1 MTKIILVLCYIIV
14 APFIGAILEGFDRK
28 ISARMQRRVGP
39 PIRQP
44 LFDVIKL
51 FKKQII
57 VVDRSQSFLI
67 MSYLLL
73 TIMTGCMFYAGVD
86 LLMIFFVL
94 SSAAVFIYFAA
105 TVTGSPM
112 STMGGLRELVQD
124 MAYEPAVL
132 MAAVGFYLT
141 TGSFEVDEIVKQ
153 DMSAIIRMPGFFIAF
168 VFILTIKMR
177 KSPFDISTSHHPN
190 QEIVKGI
197 TSELGAKNLAVYTL
211 AEWYETVFLMGMVAL
226 FILNKNLWS
235 ILAAVIVVF
244 LVYFLEILI
253 DNSSARM
260 KSDLMIKLSWGV
272 TLALA
277 GTNFLVLIY
286 MFN

>member
-1 MTKIILVLCYIIV
+1 MTKIIPVLCYIIV

-132 MAAVGFYLT
+132 LAAVGFYLT
-141 TGSFEVDEIVKQ
+141 TGSFEIDEIINQ
-153 DMSAIIRMPGFFIAF
+153 DTSAIIKIVNAF
-168 VFILTIKMR
+168 K
-177 KSPFDISTSHHPN
+177 K
-190 QEIVKGI
+190 
-197 TSELGAKNLAVYTL
+197 
-211 AEWYETVFLMGMVAL
+211 
-226 FILNKNLWS
+226 
-235 ILAAVIVVF
+235 
-244 LVYFLEILI
+244 
-253 DNSSARM
+253 
-260 KSDLMIKLSWGV
+260 
-272 TLALA
+272 
-277 GTNFLVLIY
+277 
-286 MFN
+286 

>member
-67 MSYLLL
+67 VSYLLL

-94 SSAAVFIYFAA
+94 SSAAVFVYFAA

-132 MAAVGFYLT
+132 LAAVGFYLT
-141 TGSFEVDEIVKQ
+141 TGSFEIDEIINQ
-153 DMSAIIRMPGFFIAF
+153 DTSAIIKMPGFFVAF

-177 KSPFDISTSHHPN
+177 KSPFDSAQSHHPH
-190 QEIVKGI
+190 QELVKGL
-197 TSELGAKNLAVYTL
+197 TTEMGAKNLAYFQIT
-211 AEWYETVFLMGMVAL
+211 EWYETILMLSVEAL
-226 FILNKNLWS
+226 FIVNKNPWS
-235 ILAAVIVVF
+235 YLVAAFVILAT
-244 LVYFLEILI
+244 YFLEILI

-260 KSDLMIKLSWGV
+260 KWQDMLKLSWFV
-272 TLALA
+272 TLLA
-277 GTNFLVLIY
+277 GGVNLMVLMLIG
-286 MFN
+286 

>member
-14 APFIGAILEGFDRK
+14 APLIGALLEGCDRK

-51 FKKQII
+51 FKKQVI

-94 SSAAVFIYFAA
+94 SSAAVFVYFAA

-132 MAAVGFYLT
+132 LAAVGFYLT
-141 TGSFEVDEIVKQ
+141 TGSFEIDEIINQ
-153 DMSAIIRMPGFFIAF
+153 DTSAIVKMPGFFIAF

-177 KSPFDISTSHHPN
+177 KSPFDSAQSHHPH
-190 QEIVKGI
+190 QELVKGL
-197 TSELGAKNLAVYTL
+197 TTEMGAKNLAYFQIT
-211 AEWYETVFLMGMVAL
+211 EWYETILMLSVEAL
-226 FILNKNLWS
+226 FIINKNPWS
-235 ILAAVIVVF
+235 YLAAVVVI
-244 LVYFLEILI
+244 LATYFLEILI
-253 DNSSARM
+253 DNTSARM
-260 KSDLMIKLSWGV
+260 KWQDMLKLSWIV
-272 TLALA
+272 TLLA
-277 GTNFLVLIY
+277 GGVNLMVLMLIG
-286 MFN
+286 

>member
-1 MTKIILVLCYIIV
+1 MTKLIFVLCYIIV

-51 FKKQII
+51 FKKQVI

-94 SSAAVFIYFAA
+94 SSAAVFVYFAA

-132 MAAVGFYLT
+132 LAAVGFYLT
-141 TGSFEVDEIVKQ
+141 TGSFEIEDIINQ
-153 DMSAIIRMPGFFIAF
+153 DTSAIIKMPGFFIAF

-177 KSPFDISTSHHPN
+177 KSPFDSAQSHHPH
-190 QEIVKGI
+190 QELVKGL
-197 TSELGAKNLAVYTL
+197 TTEMGAKNLAYFQIT
-211 AEWYETVFLMGMVAL
+211 EWYETILMLSVEAL
-226 FILNKNLWS
+226 FIINKNPWS
-235 ILAAVIVVF
+235 YLAAV
-244 LVYFLEILI
+244 LVILATYFLEILI
-253 DNSSARM
+253 DNTSARM
-260 KSDLMIKLSWGV
+260 KWQDMLKLSWIV
-272 TLALA
+272 TLLA
-277 GTNFLVLIY
+277 GGVNLMVLMLIG
-286 MFN
+286 

>member
-132 MAAVGFYLT
+132 LAAVGFYLT
-141 TGSFEVDEIVKQ
+141 TGSFEIDEIINQ
-153 DMSAIIRMPGFFIAF
+153 DTSAIIKMPGFFIAY

-177 KSPFDISTSHHPN
+177 KSPFDSAQSHHPH
-190 QEIVKGI
+190 QELVKGL
-197 TSELGAKNLAVYTL
+197 TTEMGAKNLAYFQIT
-211 AEWYETVFLMGMVAL
+211 EWYETMLMLSVEAL
-226 FILNKNLWS
+226 FIINKNAWS
-235 ILAAVIVVF
+235 YLAAVVVI
-244 LVYFLEILI
+244 LATYFLEILI
-253 DNSSARM
+253 DNTSARM
-260 KSDLMIKLSWGV
+260 KWKDMLKLSWIV
-272 TLALA
+272 TLLA
-277 GTNFLVLIY
+277 GGVNLMVLMLIG
-286 MFN
+286 

>member
-67 MSYLLL
+67 VSYLLL

-94 SSAAVFIYFAA
+94 SSAAVFVYFAA

-132 MAAVGFYLT
+132 LAAVGFYLT
-141 TGSFEVDEIVKQ
+141 TGSFEIDEIINQ
-153 DMSAIIRMPGFFIAF
+153 DTSAIIKMPGFFVAF

-177 KSPFDISTSHHPN
+177 KSPFDSAQSHHPH
-190 QEIVKGI
+190 QELVKGL
-197 TSELGAKNLAVYTL
+197 TTEMGAKNLAYFQIT
-211 AEWYETVFLMGMVAL
+211 EWYETILMLSVEAL
-226 FILNKNLWS
+226 FIINKNPISYLVAVVV
-235 ILAAVIVVF
+235 ILAT
-244 LVYFLEILI
+244 YFLEILI

-260 KSDLMIKLSWGV
+260 KWQDMLKLSWFV
-272 TLALA
+272 TLLA
-277 GTNFLVLIY
+277 GGVNLMVLMLIG
-286 MFN
+286 

>member
-132 MAAVGFYLT
+132 LAAVGFYLT
-141 TGSFEVDEIVKQ
+141 TGSFEIDEIINQ
-153 DMSAIIRMPGFFIAF
+153 DTSAIIKMPGFFVAF

-177 KSPFDISTSHHPN
+177 KSPFDSAQSHHPH
-190 QEIVKGI
+190 QELVKGL
-197 TSELGAKNLAVYTL
+197 TTEMGAKNLAYFQIT
-211 AEWYETVFLMGMVAL
+211 EWYETILMLSVEAL
-226 FILNKNLWS
+226 FIINKNHISYLVAVVV
-235 ILAAVIVVF
+235 ILAT
-244 LVYFLEILI
+244 YFLEILI

-260 KSDLMIKLSWGV
+260 KWQDMLKLSWFV
-272 TLALA
+272 TLLA
-277 GTNFLVLIY
+277 GGVNLMVLMLIG
-286 MFN
+286 

>member
-1 MTKIILVLCYIIV
+1 MTKIIPVLCYIIV

-132 MAAVGFYLT
+132 LAAVGFYLT
-141 TGSFEVDEIVKQ
+141 TGSFEIDEIINQ
-153 DMSAIIRMPGFFIAF
+153 DTSAIIKMPGFFVAF

-177 KSPFDISTSHHPN
+177 KSPFDSAQSHHPH
-190 QEIVKGI
+190 QELVKGL
-197 TSELGAKNLAVYTL
+197 TTEMGAKNLAYFQIT
-211 AEWYETVFLMGMVAL
+211 EWYETILMLSVEAL
-226 FILNKNLWS
+226 FIINKNPISYLVAVVV
-235 ILAAVIVVF
+235 ILAT
-244 LVYFLEILI
+244 YFLEILI

-260 KSDLMIKLSWGV
+260 KWQDMLKLSWFV
-272 TLALA
+272 TLLA
-277 GTNFLVLIY
+277 GGVNLMVLMLIG
-286 MFN
+286 

>member
-73 TIMTGCMFYAGVD
+73 TVMTGCMFYAGVD

-132 MAAVGFYLT
+132 LAAVGFYLT
-141 TGSFEVDEIVKQ
+141 TGSFEIADIINQDTSAIVK
-153 DMSAIIRMPGFFIAF
+153 MPGFFVAF

-177 KSPFDISTSHHPN
+177 KSPFDSAQSHHPH
-190 QEIVKGI
+190 QELVKGL
-197 TSELGAKNLAVYTL
+197 TTEMGAKNLAYFQIT
-211 AEWYETVFLMGMVAL
+211 EWYETILMLSVEAL
-226 FILNKNLWS
+226 FIINKNPWS
-235 ILAAVIVVF
+235 YLAAV
-244 LVYFLEILI
+244 LVILATYFLEVLI
-253 DNSSARM
+253 DNTSARM
-260 KSDLMIKLSWGV
+260 KWQDMLKLSWIV
-272 TLALA
+272 TLLA
-277 GTNFLVLIY
+277 GGVNLMVLMLIG
-286 MFN
+286 